1 MDRLTRRQEKYYKKH
16 PNLKTMILPLS
27 KGVILQPESAPQ
39 KENRI
44 VTLIL
49 KGILVYLIVMGCLG
63 GFLSALEVEYNEWMV
78 HISIVFISVFCATL
92 YYHKVWEN
100 IGYILLL
107 ALMVFIGSEL
117 RNYINSGFYAL
128 ANVVT
133 EISSDYFGT
142 EALRSYGEQ
151 VGNRYMAITVSMC
164 YIGGISSIL
173 LNILIS
179 RKMKYAL
186 SLPVSLGILIAP
198 LYLELE
204 PDGIYVAMLFTGIT
218 AAYIIRSNGHYKLT
232 GSNDLYEY
240 RLDKKK
246 LSYVYAGSVFAEMM
260 AAVFAL
266 CLLVILL
273 LSVIYP
279 KERFQA
285 AHPMSAWKKSTMDT
299 VENFSRLGMMGLFNF
314 YPNTGGLTSG
324 TLGGVSSV
332 RLDFETDLTVEFAPY
347 NEERLYLKT
356 FTGADYLP
364 YQNRWS
370 GLIDSYGQPVVEE
383 DITYF
388 KLKERYVMDWEDS
401 AMGIMKITNVAAPVG
416 QYMPYYSV
424 SAERD
429 LYPGRTM
436 EYTYYPRVSME
447 MLEGLEDVPSP
458 QWLAVPEENLEAIE
472 AFCEE
477 AGLYPGYED
486 PMEAVSI
493 LARYYQEEIPYTLKP
508 GLTPYRRDFINYFL
522 TQNRKGYCAH
532 FASAAT
538 LILRYLGIPAKYV
551 EGYAID
557 SADIAEKGEIL
568 EDAQYGDYYD
578 GYSPL
583 GAEAVI
589 SVDATDANA
598 HAWVEIYDEEFG
610 WRVVEMTPSST
621 EDEAGRESLWQR
633 LMNFLTGNQ
642 EDDTQEEDEEEAA
655 GGNGF
660 DEQTRQASEAALG
673 ILFLLL
679 IAVFL
684 GRYLTKKVRKLYRYS
699 HANRSDKLILR
710 YLEYIHKIAKKNK
723 GLTMMVNYREQLAW
737 LASHGFWTDD
747 HQEIMECIRILEKA
761 GFSGTEISEEE
772 FKAVKGNMN
781 F

>member
-16 PNLKTMILPLS
+16 PKLDTMILPLA
-27 KGVILQPESAPQ
+27 KGVILQPESAMQ

-44 VTLIL
+44 FTLIL
-49 KGILVYLIVMGCLG
+49 KGILVYLIVMGCVG
-63 GFLSALEVEYNEWMV
+63 SFLSALEVEYNEWVV
-78 HISIVFISVFCATL
+78 HISIVLISVFCATL

-107 ALMVFIGSEL
+107 ALMVFIGSEF

-128 ANVVT
+128 ANVIT

-151 VGNRYMAITVSMC
+151 VGNRYMAVTISMC

-186 SLPVSLGILIAP
+186 SLPVSLGVLIAP

-204 PDGIYVAMLFTGIT
+204 PDGFYAAMLFAGIT
-218 AAYIIRSNGHYKLT
+218 SAYIIRSNEHYKLAV
-232 GSNDLYEY
+232 NNNLYEY
-240 RLDKKK
+240 RLDKRK
-246 LSYVYAGSVFAEMM
+246 LFYVHAGAVFAEMM

-273 LSVIYP
+273 ISVIYP
-279 KERFQA
+279 REKFQA
-285 AHPMSAWKKSTMDT
+285 AHSMSEWKESTMDT

-356 FTGADYLP
+356 FTGAAYLP

-370 GLIDSYGQPVVEE
+370 GLMDSYGQPVLEE

-388 KLKERYVMDWEDS
+388 KLKERYVTDLEDS

-424 SAERD
+424 SAERN
-429 LYPGRTM
+429 LYPGGAV
-436 EYTYYPRVSME
+436 EYTYYPRVCME
-447 MLEGLEDVPSP
+447 TLEGLEDVPSP
-458 QWLAVPEENLEAIE
+458 QWLAVPEENLDAIK

-486 PMEAVSI
+486 PMEAVEI

-557 SADIAEKGEIL
+557 AADIAEKGTIL
-568 EDAQYGDYYD
+568 EDVQYTDYYD

-583 GAEAVI
+583 GAAAVV

-598 HAWVEIYDEEFG
+598 HAWVEVYDKELG
-610 WRVVEMTPSST
+610 WQVAEVTPYAE
-621 EDEAGRESLWQR
+621 EDEQRESLWQR

-642 EDDTQEEDEEEAA
+642 EDDAEGEDETEEA
-655 GGNGF
+655 GGLAL
-660 DEQTRQASEAALG
+660 DEQTRQAYEAALG
-673 ILFLLL
+673 ILLLLL

-684 GRYLTKKVRKLYRYS
+684 GRYLAKKVRRLYRYF
-699 HANRSDKLILR
+699 HADRSDKLILR
-710 YLEYIHKIAKKNK
+710 YLEYIHKISKKNK
-723 GLTMMVNYREQLAW
+723 GLTRMVNYQEQLAW
-737 LASHGFWTDD
+737 LAAHGFWTDD
-747 HQEIMECIRILEKA
+747 YPKIMECIRILEKA

-772 FKAVKGNMN
+772 FKTVMRNMN

>member
-16 PNLKTMILPLS
+16 PKLDTMILPLA
-27 KGVILQPESAPQ
+27 KGVILQPESAMQ

-44 VTLIL
+44 FTLIL
-49 KGILVYLIVMGCLG
+49 KGILVYLIVMGCVG
-63 GFLSALEVEYNEWMV
+63 SFLSALEVEYNEWVV
-78 HISIVFISVFCATL
+78 HISIVLISVFCATL

-107 ALMVFIGSEL
+107 ALMVFIGSEF

-128 ANVVT
+128 ANVIT

-151 VGNRYMAITVSMC
+151 VGNRYMAVTISMC

-186 SLPVSLGILIAP
+186 SLPVSLGVLIAP

-204 PDGIYVAMLFTGIT
+204 PDGFYAAMLFAGIT
-218 AAYIIRSNGHYKLT
+218 SAYIIRSNEHYKLAV
-232 GSNDLYEY
+232 NNNLYEY
-240 RLDKKK
+240 RLDKRK
-246 LSYVYAGSVFAEMM
+246 LSYVHAGAVFAEMM

-279 KERFQA
+279 REKFQA
-285 AHPMSAWKKSTMDT
+285 AHSMSEWKESTMDT

-356 FTGADYLP
+356 FTGAAYLP

-370 GLIDSYGQPVVEE
+370 GLMDSYGQPVLEE

-388 KLKERYVMDWEDS
+388 KLKERYVTDLEDS
-401 AMGIMKITNVAAPVG
+401 AMGVMKITNVAAPVG

-424 SAERD
+424 SAERN
-429 LYPGRTM
+429 LYPGGAV
-436 EYTYYPRVSME
+436 EYTYYPRVCME
-447 MLEGLEDVPSP
+447 TLEGLEAVPSP
-458 QWLAVPEENLEAIE
+458 QWLAVPEENLDAIK

-486 PMEAVSI
+486 PMEAVEI

-508 GLTPYRRDFINYFL
+508 GLMPYRRDFINYFL

-557 SADIAEKGEIL
+557 AADIAEKGTIL
-568 EDAQYGDYYD
+568 EDVQYTDYYD

-583 GAEAVI
+583 GAAAVV

-598 HAWVEIYDEEFG
+598 HAWVEVYDKELG
-610 WRVVEMTPSST
+610 WQVAEVTPYAE
-621 EDEAGRESLWQR
+621 EDEQRESLWQR

-642 EDDTQEEDEEEAA
+642 EDDAEGEDETEEA
-655 GGNGF
+655 GGLAL
-660 DEQTRQASEAALG
+660 DEQTRQAYEAALG
-673 ILFLLL
+673 ILLLLL

-684 GRYLTKKVRKLYRYS
+684 GRYLAKKVRRLYRYF
-699 HANRSDKLILR
+699 HADRSDKLILR
-710 YLEYIHKIAKKNK
+710 YLEYIHKISKKNK
-723 GLTMMVNYREQLAW
+723 GLTRMVNYQEQLAW
-737 LASHGFWTDD
+737 LAAHGFWTDD
-747 HQEIMECIRILEKA
+747 YPKIMECIRILEKA

-772 FKAVKGNMN
+772 FKTVMRNMN

>member
-16 PNLKTMILPLS
+16 PKLEDMVLPLA
-27 KGVILQPESAPQ
+27 KGVILQTKSAPQ
-39 KENRI
+39 KEGRI
-44 VTLIL
+44 FTLIL
-49 KGILVYLIVMGCLG
+49 KGIVVYLIVMGCLG
-63 GFLSALEVEYNEWMV
+63 GFLSALQAEYNGWV
-78 HISIVFISVFCATL
+78 IHISLLLISVFCATL

-107 ALMVFIGSEL
+107 ALMLFTGSGF

-128 ANVVT
+128 ANMIT
-133 EISSDYFGT
+133 EVSSDYFGT

-151 VGNRYMAITVSMC
+151 VGNRYMTITISMS
-164 YIGGISSIL
+164 YIGCISCIL

-179 RKMKYAL
+179 RKMRYAL
-186 SLPVSLGILIAP
+186 SLPFSLGVLIAP

-204 PDGIYVAMLFTGIT
+204 PSGVYVAMLFAGIT
-218 AAYIIRSNGHYKLT
+218 AAYIFRTNGHYKLT
-232 GSNDLYEY
+232 QNNDLYEY
-240 RLDKKK
+240 RLNKKK
-246 LSYVYAGSVFAEMM
+246 LSYVYAGSVFAEML

-266 CLLVILL
+266 CLVVVLL
-273 LSVIYP
+273 LSVVYP

-299 VENFSRLGMMGLFNF
+299 VENFSRLGMMSFFNF

-347 NEERLYLKT
+347 NEERLYIKT
-356 FTGADYLP
+356 FTGADYIP

-370 GLIDSYGQPVVEE
+370 TFLDGYGQPLVEE

-388 KLKERYVMDWEDS
+388 RLRERYEAGSGYS
-401 AMGIMKITNVAAPVG
+401 ARGVMKITNVAAPVG
-416 QYMPYYSV
+416 QYMPYYSL

-429 LYPGRTM
+429 LYPGRTI

-447 MLEGLEDVPSP
+447 MLEGLEDDASLS
-458 QWLAVPEENLEAIE
+458 QWLAVPEENLEAIQ
-472 AFCEE
+472 AFCAE

-486 PMEAVSI
+486 PMEAVGI
-493 LARYYQEEIPYTLKP
+493 LARYYQAEIPYTLKP

-557 SADIAEKGEIL
+557 SSDIAEKGEIL
-568 EDAQYGDYYD
+568 ADASYKDYYD

-583 GAEAVI
+583 GAQAVI

-598 HAWVEIYDEEFG
+598 HAWVEIYDKELG
-610 WRVVEMTPSST
+610 WRVVEVTPSST
-621 EDEAGRESLWQR
+621 EEEAGESLWQR

-642 EDDTQEEDEEEAA
+642 NDETEDEEEVDNT
-655 GGNGF
+655 GGNGL

-673 ILFLLL
+673 ILLLLL
-679 IAVFL
+679 IAVLL
-684 GRYLTKKVRKLYRYS
+684 GRYLTNKVRKFYRYS

-710 YLEYIHKIAKKNK
+710 YMEYIRKISKKNK
-723 GLTMMVNYREQLAW
+723 GLTRMVNYQEQLAW
-737 LASHGFWTDD
+737 LAAHGFWTDT
-747 HQEIMECIRILEKA
+747 HQEIMECIRILERA
-761 GFSGTEISEEE
+761 GFSEREISEEE
-772 FKAVKGNMN
+772 FKTVMRNMKK
-781 F
+781 